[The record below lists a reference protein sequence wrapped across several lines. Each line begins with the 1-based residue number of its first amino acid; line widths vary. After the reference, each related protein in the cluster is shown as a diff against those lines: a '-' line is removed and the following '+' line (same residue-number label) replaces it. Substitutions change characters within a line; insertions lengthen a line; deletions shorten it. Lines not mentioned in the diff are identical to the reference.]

1 MTHFKRISR
10 LLLVVFLLAW
20 TQVYSMSF
28 AHAVDKRFKAT
39 EFTGLNAVSAREL
52 ESLVPFAPGD
62 SWREELVGTFRQA
75 LLDYYSKRGFY
86 LTRARVSS
94 SEEAD
99 GSIVM
104 KVSID
109 EGLAC
114 VVKSFW
120 IDDPPG
126 FKSKHVMLRFKNK
139 IMDVVRMHAGDRY
152 DEQVLSDRIRELR
165 EWLVDED
172 FILAN
177 TDRVRLKFNDD
188 KTAVDV
194 VLAVEYGD
202 RVTFG
207 FQGSTIFTQADLN
220 DFISQVRA
228 TGLGKDYVGVIQR
241 RFIEEYHGRGY
252 NSVKVDTVFSEGPL
266 AKHVTFKFTEGSR
279 TLLQEVKWEGLI
291 EQNAALAASVFE
303 SGSSRL
309 VQRGFFVEKDIDKAI
324 LLVLEDLKSR
334 GYLSSKLI
342 AKSIQPVKA
351 PYGVQRVRVVVQ
363 VAEGEQTLVGKLELL
378 GFTYFSDEKVRAT
391 LGLAE
396 EKPFNPFSLEE
407 GLQRLRRLY
416 LAEGFLNFRILTPE
430 DDIVS
435 FSENNRDAN
444 VRMRVTEGQ
453 RIRIGKIRIDGLKKT
468 REYVVSRELL
478 VHEGDWWLGPTLQQ
492 TETNIRKLGL
502 FSDVR
507 IVPVASLQGSDY
519 RDLVLDVKEVEP
531 GSFEIGPG
539 YRSDL
544 GIRAFSRLSY
554 NNILGKNWI
563 GSLGAEAN
571 RRTNSDYHF
580 IEYKFDTS
588 FVEPRFFGTHNLYS
602 IGLSTRKESFPP
614 DFNAV
619 TTQFLT
625 GFERKLIPELTAK
638 LFYKLERI
646 RQFDVIINNQPS
658 PDDDRSMLIGSI
670 VPSLVLDTRDNPFT
684 ATSGWLASGQL
695 EYAHPLLSDQAASN
709 GSAPAY
715 QKWTAS
721 VHRYTAVTKDIV
733 WSNVVAGGFERSDIA
748 GREIPLIKLF
758 RLGGSSTIRGF
769 PEDAINVDTF
779 HIDGTLT
786 SINLR
791 SQVDLPLVGELKL
804 APFIDAGNLFI
815 NNVFRNNPFF
825 RVGAGLGLHYMTPVG
840 PINLDWGRKLN
851 PIGGEAPNQIHFSVG
866 LI

>member
-1 MTHFKRISR
+1 MQIFQSNTRW
-10 LLLVVFLLAW
+10 LLAVFFLVW
-20 TQVYSMSF
+20 AQVGPLAS
-28 AHAVDKRFKAT
+28 ARAAERRFKNA
-39 EFTGLNAVSAREL
+39 EFSGLNYITAHEIEALLPIAS
-52 ESLVPFAPGD
+52 GD
-62 SWREELVGTFRQA
+62 NWRDEQVGSFRQA

-86 LTRARVSS
+86 QAKV
-94 SEEAD
+94 AIHADNAPD
-99 GSIVM
+99 GSVLLKINV
-104 KVSID
+104 D
-109 EGLAC
+109 EGKPC
-114 VVKSFW
+114 IIKSIW

-139 IMDVVRMHAGDRY
+139 IMDVARTHAGDRY
-152 DEQVLSDRIRELR
+152 DEQTLGDRVRELR

-188 KTAVDV
+188 KTEVDV

-207 FQGSTIFTQADLN
+207 FQNSTVFTQADLN
-220 DFISQVRA
+220 EIIAQVRA
-228 TGLGKDYVGVIQR
+228 TGLGKDFVGVIQR
-241 RFIEEYHGRGY
+241 RFADEYYARAY
-252 NSVKVDTVFSEGPL
+252 NSVKIETIFSERPL
-266 AKHVTFKFTEGSR
+266 SKHVTFKFNEGVR
-279 TLLQEVKWEGLI
+279 TQLQEVKWEGLI
-291 EQNAALAASVFE
+291 EQNVGLAINVFE

-309 VQRGFFVEKDIDKAI
+309 VHRGFFVEKDIDKAI

-342 AKSIQPVKA
+342 AKSIQPVKS
-351 PYGVQRVRVVVQ
+351 PSGTQRVRVVVQ
-363 VAEGEQTLVGKLELL
+363 IAEGEQTLVGRNELL
-378 GFTYFSDEKVRAT
+378 GFSYFPADTIRAT
-391 LGLAE
+391 LGLTE
-396 EKPFNPFSLEE
+396 EKPFNPFALEE
-407 GLQRLRRLY
+407 GLQRLRGLY

-430 DDIVS
+430 DDIVT
-435 FSENNRDAN
+435 FSENNRDAH
-444 VRMRVTEGQ
+444 VRLRVTEGS
-453 RIRIGKIRIDGLKKT
+453 RIKIGKIRIEGLVKT

-478 VHEGDWWLGPTLQQ
+478 IHEGDWWLGPSLQE
-492 TETNIRKLGL
+492 TEVHIRKLGL

-507 IVPVASLQGSDY
+507 IVPMPSTQGPDF
-519 RDLVLDVKEVEP
+519 RDLVLALKEVEP

-563 GSLGAEAN
+563 GSLGAEVN

-580 IEYKFDTS
+580 VEYKFDTS
-588 FVEPRFFGTHNLYS
+588 FVEPRFFGTLNLYS

-619 TTQFLT
+619 TTQFVT
-625 GFERKLIPELTAK
+625 GFERKLIPAVTAK
-638 LFYKLERI
+638 MFYKLERI
-646 RQFDVIINNQPS
+646 RQFDVIISGQPS

-670 VPSLVLDTRDNPFT
+670 VPSLTIDTRDNPFT
-684 ATSGWLASGQL
+684 ATQGWLASGQL
-695 EYAHPLLSDQAASN
+695 EYAHPMLSSQSATNDY
-709 GSAPAY
+709 APAY
-715 QKWTAS
+715 QKWTVS
-721 VHRYTAVTKDIV
+721 VHRYTPLSKEIV
-733 WSNVVAGGFERSDIA
+733 WSTVASGGFERSDIA
-748 GREIPLIKLF
+748 GREIPLVKLF

-779 HIDGTLT
+779 HINGTLT
-786 SINLR
+786 SLNFR
-791 SQVDLPLVGELKL
+791 SQVDLPLVGELKF

-815 NNVFRNNPFF
+815 NNYFHSNPFF
-825 RVGAGLGLHYMTPVG
+825 RVGAGIGLHYMTPVG

>member
-1 MTHFKRISR
+1 
-10 LLLVVFLLAW
+10 
-20 TQVYSMSF
+20 
-28 AHAVDKRFKAT
+28 
-39 EFTGLNAVSAREL
+39 L
-52 ESLVPFAPGD
+52 EGLVPFAKGD
-62 SWREELVGTFRQA
+62 SWRDEVLGSFRQA
-75 LLDYYSKRGFY
+75 LLDYFSKRGFY
-86 LTRARVSS
+86 QAKVGVTPF
-94 SEEAD
+94 EEAD
-99 GSIVM
+99 GNIIIKIQV
-104 KVSID
+104 D
-109 EGLAC
+109 EGKPC
-114 VVKSFW
+114 VIKSFW

-126 FKSKHVMLRFKNK
+126 FKSQHVMLRFKSK
-139 IMDVVRMHAGDRY
+139 IQDVARMRAGDRY
-152 DEQVLSDRIRELR
+152 DEQTLGDRVRELR

-188 KTAVDV
+188 KTEVDV

-207 FQGSTIFTQADLN
+207 FQDNTAFTQADLN
-220 DFISQVRA
+220 EFIAQVRA

-241 RFIEEYHGRGY
+241 RFADAYHARAF
-252 NSVKVDTVFSEGPL
+252 NNVKIDTIFSERPL
-266 AKHVTFKFTEGSR
+266 SKHVTFKFTEGSR
-279 TLLQEVKWEGLI
+279 TLLQEMKWEGLI
-291 EQNAALAASVFE
+291 EPNALMAANVFE
-303 SGSSRL
+303 GGSSRL

-334 GYLSSKLI
+334 GYLTSKLI
-342 AKSIQPVKA
+342 AKSIQPIKS
-351 PYGVQRVRVVVQ
+351 PSGMQRVRVVIQ
-363 VAEGEQTLVGKLELL
+363 IAEGEQTLVGRNELL
-378 GFTYFSDEKVRAT
+378 GFSYFPVDRIRST
-391 LGLAE
+391 LGLTE
-396 EKPFNPFSLEE
+396 EKPFNPFSFEE
-407 GLQRLRRLY
+407 GLQRLRALY
-416 LAEGFLNFRILTPE
+416 VTEGFLDFRILTPE

-444 VRMRVTEGQ
+444 VRVRVTEGK
-453 RIRIGKIRIDGLKKT
+453 RVKIGKIRIEGLKKT

-478 VHEGDWWLGPTLQQ
+478 VHEGDWWLGPDLQQ
-492 TETNIRKLGL
+492 TEVNIRKLGL

-507 IVPVASLQGSDY
+507 VIPSPSLQGPDY
-519 RDLVLDVKEVEP
+519 RDLVLELKEVEP
-531 GSFEIGPG
+531 GSFEVGPG

-580 IEYKFDTS
+580 VEYKFDTS

-602 IGLSTRKESFPP
+602 IGMSTRKESFPP

-619 TTQFLT
+619 TTQFVT
-625 GFERKLIPELTAK
+625 GFERKLIPAVTAR

-646 RQFDVIINNQPS
+646 RQFDVFINNQPS

-670 VPSLVLDTRDNPFT
+670 VPSLTLDTRDNPFT
-684 ATSGWLASGQL
+684 ATSGWLATGQL
-695 EYAHPLLSDQAASN
+695 EYAHPLLSNQSASN
-709 GSAPAY
+709 DYAPAY

-721 VHRYTAVTKDIV
+721 VHRYTPLTKDIV
-733 WSNVVAGGFERSDIA
+733 WSTVASGGFERSDIA
-748 GREIPLIKLF
+748 GREIPLVKLF

-779 HIDGTLT
+779 HINGTLA
-786 SINLR
+786 SINFR
-791 SQVDLPLVGELKL
+791 SQVDLPLVGELKF
-804 APFIDAGNLFI
+804 APFVDAGNLFI
-815 NNVFRNNPFF
+815 NNVFRGNPFF
-825 RVGAGLGLHYMTPVG
+825 RVGAGVGLHYMTPVG